1 MLNKNAKRERSPK
14 KQSPANTL
22 IKKTPYWI
30 HLSTEKGE
38 GTQKMYRT

>member
-1 MLNKNAKRERSPK
+1 MLKKTAKRERSLE
-14 KQSPANTL
+14 KQSSANTL